1 MEGRTGGCGNLQGG
15 VSSCL
20 AGWVG
25 PGSLWSPRGLPPCLK
40 ERPESDPRVGFATP
54 GCPRLAGEETGQANP
69 LARSRQEACGRARSP
84 TNHGSSAAG
93 LLCPSVTH
101 RKGCRR
107 PGGTK
112 EERDEATWHHRGSG
126 GGHWGGG
133 GVGVPHPLSSSAS
146 HPGPGL
152 NPALAPLLRG
162 SPNGGGELKSPEK
175 LPGDTELDFF
185 RTLIRTLGG
194 TGRPGSAYRVCRGHR
209 EP

>member
-1 MEGRTGGCGNLQGG
+1 MAFYLPPHHDPWGEGGRDVEGRTGGCGNLQGG

-54 GCPRLAGEETGQANP
+54 GCPRLAGEEMGQANP

-133 GVGVPHPLSSSAS
+133 GLGFLTPSLPQPPTLGQVSTLHLPHYYVA
-146 HPGPGL
+146 HPT
-152 NPALAPLLRG
+152 
-162 SPNGGGELKSPEK
+162 GGEN
-175 LPGDTELDFF
+175 
-185 RTLIRTLGG
+185 
-194 TGRPGSAYRVCRGHR
+194 
-209 EP
+209 

>member
-1 MEGRTGGCGNLQGG
+1 MAFYLPPHHDPWGEGGRDVEGRTGGCGNLQGG

-54 GCPRLAGEETGQANP
+54 GCPRLAGEEMGQANP

-133 GVGVPHPLSSSAS
+133 GWGSSPPLFLSLPPWARSQ
-146 HPGPGL
+146 PCTCPITTWL
-152 NPALAPLLRG
+152 TQR
-162 SPNGGGELKSPEK
+162 GGE
-175 LPGDTELDFF
+175 D
-185 RTLIRTLGG
+185 
-194 TGRPGSAYRVCRGHR
+194 
-209 EP
+209 